1 MLNHLY
7 ALSIKVSGGPG
18 VPQPPDW
25 KGRSP
30 ACSSVVTCLLRL
42 LKLQL
47 ATDGQMIEKL
57 SFSYLAGCLILN
69 ASLWSG
75 PG

>member
-1 MLNHLY
+1 MLF
-7 ALSIKVSGGPG
+7 SGN
-18 VPQPPDW
+18 
-25 KGRSP
+25 
-30 ACSSVVTCLLRL
+30 LLAAAF
-42 LKLQL
+42 KT
-47 ATDGQMIEKL
+47 AVGTDGQMIEKL